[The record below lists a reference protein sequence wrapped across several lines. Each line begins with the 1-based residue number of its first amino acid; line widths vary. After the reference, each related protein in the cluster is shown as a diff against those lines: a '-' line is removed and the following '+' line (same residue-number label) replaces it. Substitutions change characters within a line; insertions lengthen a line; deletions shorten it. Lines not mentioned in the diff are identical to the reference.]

1 MGLLIGIIRKRFLV
15 QQKSNAAWKLQLIT
29 AAIAA
34 AQNSA
39 SNLMQVG
46 TDYKAESLIAKKL
59 QERQYKLNSLETKL
73 KQQKSA
79 LETQITEYDAEI
91 KSCQEMINNNAQELF
106 TYKAALPIEIPR
118 ASIVC
123 LIIKAPVCFETPE
136 GNFAINCFKT
146 ATLAGY
152 SKSSCGEG
160 A

>member
-15 QQKSNAAWKLQLIT
+15 LQKSNAAWKLQLIT

-39 SNLMQVG
+39 SNLLQVG

-73 KQQKSA
+73 KQQKST

-91 KSCQEMINNNAQELF
+91 KSCDEMIKNNAQELF
-106 TYKAALPIEIPR
+106 TYKAA
-118 ASIVC
+118 
-123 LIIKAPVCFETPE
+123 
-136 GNFAINCFKT
+136 
-146 ATLAGY
+146 
-152 SKSSCGEG
+152 
-160 A
+160 

>member
-73 KQQKSA
+73 KQQKSE

-106 TYKAALPIEIPR
+106 TYKAA
-118 ASIVC
+118 
-123 LIIKAPVCFETPE
+123 
-136 GNFAINCFKT
+136 
-146 ATLAGY
+146 
-152 SKSSCGEG
+152 
-160 A
+160 

>member
-106 TYKAALPIEIPR
+106 TYKAA
-118 ASIVC
+118 
-123 LIIKAPVCFETPE
+123 
-136 GNFAINCFKT
+136 
-146 ATLAGY
+146 
-152 SKSSCGEG
+152 
-160 A
+160 